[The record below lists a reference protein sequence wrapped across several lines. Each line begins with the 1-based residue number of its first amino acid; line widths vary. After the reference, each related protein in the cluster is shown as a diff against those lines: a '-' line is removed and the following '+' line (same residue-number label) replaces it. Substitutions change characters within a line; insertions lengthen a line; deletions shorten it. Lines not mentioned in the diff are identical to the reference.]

1 LCEEVNEK
9 TNIINHLESKF
20 KMKKEK
26 NRRVFPF
33 CAIRAVKRGCSK
45 SHSSF
50 EFFGNRKYKPFS
62 NSECKCVWEGIFGV
76 KMNNLR
82 PNCKLLGK
90 RWVIPKGFN
99 FRDLNRSLGQDRY
112 PLVNADRIS
121 SVCGNTICN
130 PVNISKL
137 LFFQLDKSPE

>member
-50 EFFGNRKYKPFS
+50 EFFGNRKYKHFQTVS
-62 NSECKCVWEGIFGV
+62 VNVWEGDFRGEDEQFEA
-76 KMNNLR
+76 
-82 PNCKLLGK
+82 KLQT
-90 RWVIPKGFN
+90 F
-99 FRDLNRSLGQDRY
+99 
-112 PLVNADRIS
+112 
-121 SVCGNTICN
+121 
-130 PVNISKL
+130 
-137 LFFQLDKSPE
+137 

>member
-50 EFFGNRKYKPFS
+50 DEFFGNRKYKHFQTVS
-62 NSECKCVWEGIFGV
+62 VNVCGKGIFGV

-90 RWVIPKGFN
+90 RWVIPKV
-99 FRDLNRSLGQDRY
+99 S
-112 PLVNADRIS
+112 IS
-121 SVCGNTICN
+121 EI
-130 PVNISKL
+130 
-137 LFFQLDKSPE
+137 